1 MGLSN
6 KTNIEGILKA
16 NEIHEYILNGEQGQ
30 RLTALFAQENG
41 VSLTVLG
48 SNRKPIENSASYVT
62 FYQGTLPVTGTY
74 FIQLSPVPGVSQSS
88 YNLSVG
94 LDKSVKP
101 TPTPSP
107 TVSVPTPSP
116 TLPPINHFPTP
127 SPTENPPLF
136 PGHEQNNLHTKRP
149 HKPVFNKINLPK
161 IP

>member
-30 RLTALFAQENG
+30 RLTALFAQESG

-149 HKPVFNKINLPK
+149 HKPVFNKINSPK